1 MDNCKNCT
9 TAITGKY
16 CSNCG
21 QPAQLKRIDAH
32 YILHEIEHVLHFER
46 GILYTMRELL
56 LQPGKN
62 IRAYLSENRSRLVKP
77 ILFIVMSSVIYTLVS
92 HFFHIEDGYI
102 NYTEVKE
109 SSITVMFG
117 WIQSHYGYANII
129 MGVFIA
135 GWLKLFFRKYNYNLF
150 EIVILLCFLI
160 GMGMLML
167 TLGALIE
174 GITKISMMKSFTVVI
189 IAYTVWA
196 IGQFFDKKK
205 PLSYIKAF
213 FSYMLGLLTFGIA
226 IVFLGI
232 AIDLIFKK

>member
-56 LQPGKN
+56 LHPGKN

>member
-21 QPAQLKRIDAH
+21 QPAQLKRIDSH

-62 IRAYLSENRSRLVKP
+62 IREYLQENRSRLVKP
-77 ILFIVMSSVIYTLVS
+77 IIFIVISSVIYTLVS

-102 NYTEVKE
+102 NYQEVKT
-109 SSITVMFG
+109 SSITVMSQ
-117 WIQSHYGYANII
+117 WIQNHYGYANII

-135 GWLKLFFRKYNYNLF
+135 GWLRLFFRKYNYNVF

-174 GITKISMMKSFTVVI
+174 GLTKIPMMKPFTLVI
-189 IAYTVWA
+189 VLYTVWG
-196 IGQFFDKKK
+196 IGQFFDKTK
-205 PLSYIKAF
+205 PLNYVKAF

-226 IVFLGI
+226 MAFLGI
-232 AIDLIFKK
+232 TFDLIFRK